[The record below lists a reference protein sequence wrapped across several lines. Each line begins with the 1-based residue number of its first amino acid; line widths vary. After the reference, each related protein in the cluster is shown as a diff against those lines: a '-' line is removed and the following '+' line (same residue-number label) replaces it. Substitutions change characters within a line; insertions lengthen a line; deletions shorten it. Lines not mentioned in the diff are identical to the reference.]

1 MTIDDSKWSDL
12 KFWPLNHQRETTNRW
27 YGSNCVLAQLLKK
40 YHPDLNGARAIAA
53 EIRLEVDGLAPAMA
67 ALCRRTCRFCP
78 EPCCINH
85 TVWFDFRDLL
95 RQHLL
100 GLPIPDRQAAT
111 PCGEACPF
119 LGHHGCRLPWA
130 IRPWMCIKYICPAQ
144 RRVIKKT
151 GRPDGLA
158 LDTAIDA
165 IDNQRLRLETEV
177 IRRIRPRIRTSPSSF
192 SACSG

>member
-1 MTIDDSKWSDL
+1 MKADVFNANLPQFPVNSRGNIADRQWS
-12 KFWPLNHQRETTNRW
+12 E
-27 YGSNCVLAQLLKK
+27 SNCALARLLDRHHRALTSARRLAADVRSGIDQLV
-40 YHPDLNGARAIAA
+40 P
-53 EIRLEVDGLAPAMA
+53 EMA

-95 RQHLL
+95 GQHLL
-100 GLPIPDRQAAT
+100 GLPVPGRQAAT

-144 RRVIKKT
+144 RRVLDKT

-158 LDTAIDA
+158 LDAAIDA

-177 IRRIRPRIRTSPSSF
+177 IRRIRPTIRTSPSSF